1 MGRSTPAP
9 QCGEVQYSY
18 HSCRNRHC
26 PKCQNDKAQE
36 WLEAQQDLLLPV
48 PYFMLTFTLPA
59 ALCEVVRSNQS
70 LLYNLLFRVSA
81 AATQHLAKDPRFV
94 GGQIGLVGI
103 LHTWGRNLAYHPHIH
118 YLIPAGGLAADTQT
132 WLPARQDFLL
142 PVKALSKIFRGK
154 FRQALVKTTL
164 FARIPSKVWQQD
176 WVVHCKPVG
185 NGRTAL
191 KYLAPYV
198 FRVAISNRRL
208 VKLENDQVTFRYR
221 ATDTGQ
227 PKLCTLSAEAFI
239 HRFLQH
245 VLPKG
250 FVKVR
255 YFGFFAP
262 GCRKRLAA
270 LRQQLEQECPE
281 NSGEAEAAPE
291 TADSTQYQSCAAQV
305 AVSRCSCSV
314 PFNPPD
320 AAHHEPLWFLPPD
333 FSLDARFLS
342 CTQAS
347 TRLNPRTIHPNHFSP
362 HFRLVLAGFLV
373 VQLMHMPSARKRF

>member
-1 MGRSTPAP
+1 MGLELADIFRQYGPAYRLKYADQILP
-9 QCGEVQYSY
+9 SHRQAMRAIEQCRTEVLGGQVYACPACCEVQYSY

-48 PYFMLTFTLPA
+48 PYFMLTFTLPG
-59 ALCEVVRSNQS
+59 ALNEIVRSNQS
-70 LLYNLLFRVSA
+70 LLYNLVFRVSA
-81 AATQHLAKDPRFV
+81 AATQQLAKDAHYV
-94 GGQIGLVGI
+94 GGQIGMVGI

-118 YLIPAGGLAADTQT
+118 YLVPAGGLAGDGKA

-154 FRQALVKTTL
+154 FWQALQKTAL
-164 FARIPSKVWQQD
+164 FTQIPPKVWQQE

-221 ATDTGQ
+221 ATDTNQ
-227 PKLCTLSAEAFI
+227 LKLCTLSAEAFI

-262 GCRKRLAA
+262 GCRKRLVA
-270 LRQQLEQECPE
+270 LRQLLVQKYPGNLNFE
-281 NSGEAEAAPE
+281 EAKSAPE
-291 TADSTQYQSCAAQV
+291 PGNSPSEPKLNCPSCGQPLQFQHTIRPTG
-305 AVSRCSCSV
+305 RC
-314 PFNPPD
+314 PP
-320 AAHHEPLWFLPPD
+320 
-333 FSLDARFLS
+333 
-342 CTQAS
+342 
-347 TRLNPRTIHPNHFSP
+347 
-362 HFRLVLAGFLV
+362 
-373 VQLMHMPSARKRF
+373 